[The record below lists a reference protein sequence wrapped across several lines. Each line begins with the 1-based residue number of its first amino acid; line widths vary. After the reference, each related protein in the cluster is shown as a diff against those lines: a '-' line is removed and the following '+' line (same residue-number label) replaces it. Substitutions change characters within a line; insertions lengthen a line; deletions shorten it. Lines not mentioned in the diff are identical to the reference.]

1 MKFYINEY
9 NDEYY
14 VFTIAHNQDEHIKF
28 MSTGYNHIYKDNG
41 INKLYTY
48 DGYIIL
54 NDDANVLFE
63 KYSNRDVLSID
74 NLGIVYEQYKDTSSD
89 NAIVTTLQCNSNCF
103 MCPCSEN
110 SRKLSGISTLEEMQ
124 EIIRYIPRSA
134 KFLTITGGEPTLLK
148 DDFFCLLK
156 ILQYEFDETRFLL
169 LTNGRAFADYRFTE
183 RFIECI
189 PNNIRVGIPIY
200 GYNEETHDKITQTKG
215 SFKQAVIGIH
225 NLLHYNIETEI
236 RIVLTKQNI
245 DNMERIARY
254 IIKYFRGIA
263 CVNFMG
269 LELMGNAV
277 KNKEEVWLPYDEA
290 FLKSKK
296 AIRLLIANGIDTQL
310 YNFPLCAVE
319 SSYWELCAKS
329 ISDYKVEF
337 SEECL
342 ECDLKEICG
351 GVFDSTKRVIN
362 FKGNPI
368 KR

>member
-1 MKFYINEY
+1 MKSYIREY
-9 NDEYY
+9 NDDYY
-14 VFTIAHNQDEHIKF
+14 VFKVAHNQEIHFKL
-28 MSTGYNHIYKDNG
+28 MNTGYNHIYNDNG

-48 DGYIIL
+48 DGYIVL

-63 KYSNRDVLSID
+63 EYSSEDVLSID
-74 NLGIVYEQYKDTSSD
+74 NHGIVYEQYRSSSND

-103 MCPCSEN
+103 MCPCSEQ
-110 SRKLSGISTLEEMQ
+110 SRKNSGICTLAELQ

-134 KFLTITGGEPTLLK
+134 PFLTITGGEPTLLK
-148 DDFFCLLK
+148 EDFFGLLK
-156 ILQYEFDETRFLL
+156 TFQYDFDETRFLL
-169 LTNGRAFADYRFTE
+169 LTNGRAFSDYNFTKK
-183 RFIECI
+183 FIECI

-200 GYNEETHDKITQTKG
+200 GYNEATHDTITQTEG

-245 DNMERIARY
+245 LNMDKIAHY

-269 LELMGNAV
+269 LELMGNAA
-277 KNKEEVWLPYDEA
+277 KNKEKVWLPFDEA
-290 FLKSKK
+290 FQKSKK
-296 AIRLLIANGIDTQL
+296 AIRLLIANGIDAQL
-310 YNFPLCAVE
+310 YNFPLCSVDPA
-319 SSYWELCAKS
+319 YWEICAKS
-329 ISDYKVEF
+329 ISDYKVDF
-337 SEECL
+337 SEECQR
-342 ECDLKEICG
+342 CDVKEICG